1 MKIFKNVLSFLG
13 ECVEA
18 FMEGWNEGMEENRKK
33 KTNP

>member
-1 MKIFKNVLSFLG
+1 MPNIFKFLV